1 MPLPCIVFSLLSLV
15 GATRSSVLLQ
25 LETRPCPGALW
36 SLIGATPEALEKACR
51 GVAAAAACERAR
63 ATLKEEPLTQANLM
77 PVCGALGEE
86 SRQAIREALLQR
98 RASGSAGG
106 VALDGA
112 LNGKFWQFDWEK
124 PNRKYTR
131 SDSGSTTTAPPRG
144 VVTTAAAAPAPGGST
159 AAATAEPATTTAS
172 SQPGSTQASA
182 GEQTTTTPGT
192 AGTTAAAST
201 AAPPGETTTPAPA
214 LINAAVKRRLPK
226 LKEF

>member
-1 MPLPCIVFSLLSLV
+1 MPLPCIIFSLLSLV

-131 SDSGSTTTAPPRG
+131 SASGSTTTAAPRG
-144 VVTTAAAAPAPGGST
+144 VVTTAAPGGST

-172 SQPGSTQASA
+172 SQPGTTQASA